1 MGGKKKKSIWMN
13 HRAVKAVNKKHRT
26 YSKYKQGDH
35 PACVRADRAAKEA
48 VEEAR
53 RNFETLLAKN
63 IKSDVKS
70 FYAYARSKT
79 KTKRSVGP
87 LMDET
92 GVVIGTDEEM
102 CEAFNE
108 YFASVFTVEDTTAIP
123 TPVQMWRLSCE
134 DALSEIKLDLGVV
147 ESKLDKLREDKSM
160 GADELS
166 PRLLKQI
173 KEEIKTP
180 ILQIWKKSLDEGIIP
195 RDWKLANVSPIHK
208 KGSRNSAANYR
219 PVSLTS
225 QVCKLLESV
234 VKDAIVSHLEEN
246 GLIYDSQH
254 GFRRG
259 KSCLSNIISYLDRA
273 TRLMDEGE
281 QCDAVGYT

>member
-1 MGGKKKKSIWMN
+1 
-13 HRAVKAVNKKHRT
+13 
-26 YSKYKQGDH
+26 
-35 PACVRADRAAKEA
+35 
-48 VEEAR
+48 
-53 RNFETLLAKN
+53 
-63 IKSDVKS
+63 
-70 FYAYARSKT
+70 
-79 KTKRSVGP
+79 
-87 LMDET
+87 
-92 GVVIGTDEEM
+92 
-102 CEAFNE
+102 
-108 YFASVFTVEDTTAIP
+108 
-123 TPVQMWRLSCE
+123 
-134 DALSEIKLDLGVV
+134 
-147 ESKLDKLREDKSM
+147 M

-281 QCDAVGYT
+281 QCDAVYLDFAKAFDKVPIERLLRKIECHGITGKLLNWIREWLRGREQRVRIRGA